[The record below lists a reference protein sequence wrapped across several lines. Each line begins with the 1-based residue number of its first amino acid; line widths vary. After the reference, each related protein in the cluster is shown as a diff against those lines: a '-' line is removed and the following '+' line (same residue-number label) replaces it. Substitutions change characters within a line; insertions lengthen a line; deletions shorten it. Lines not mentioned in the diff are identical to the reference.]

1 MTVKKQIKFFSF
13 VINSYLKENAF
24 TEVKGIYISTLQVG
38 MWKGY
43 HGGTFVKNGTYRY
56 TCKRVRG

>member
-38 MWKGY
+38 M
-43 HGGTFVKNGTYRY
+43 
-56 TCKRVRG
+56 